1 LKTLRFALV
10 PEVEPEPEATCATEK
25 RELAQGCANA
35 KRERIE
41 NDIFDERPWIGQ
53 DAQFRG

>member
-1 LKTLRFALV
+1 MWKVGCESKFA
-10 PEVEPEPEATCATEK
+10 CSTEK
-25 RELAQGCANA
+25 WELAQGCANA